1 MTNTDNNF
9 MISVIV
15 SSAQAKNESWGK
27 NISLNI
33 SFIRANQGHLI
44 SVDVEL
50 DEVES
55 PDKLWHGTSIK
66 SVASINELGLV
77 VGAILTFTVT
87 LVPLIWNDWRAV
99 LGFVKEK
106 RLRNTIIIMLSV
118 LMFAINVTVG
128 GGNRVCFFL
137 TGGGDLMDYGKEKDL
152 RYDWFNMNM
161 VNTRIWIG
169 KDSALIGVLSF
180 LTSFRILWHNYV
192 TNFFPLVL

>member
-15 SSAQAKNESWGK
+15 SSSQAKNESWGK
-27 NISLNI
+27 NFSLNI

-87 LVPLIWNDWRAV
+87 LVPLIWNDWVAEIV
-99 LGFVKEK
+99 FVFSYGWRWSNGLWEREGLKIWLIQYE
-106 RLRNTIIIMLSV
+106 
-118 LMFAINVTVG
+118 
-128 GGNRVCFFL
+128 
-137 TGGGDLMDYGKEKDL
+137 YGK
-152 RYDWFNMNM
+152 Y
-161 VNTRIWIG
+161 
-169 KDSALIGVLSF
+169 
-180 LTSFRILWHNYV
+180 
-192 TNFFPLVL
+192 